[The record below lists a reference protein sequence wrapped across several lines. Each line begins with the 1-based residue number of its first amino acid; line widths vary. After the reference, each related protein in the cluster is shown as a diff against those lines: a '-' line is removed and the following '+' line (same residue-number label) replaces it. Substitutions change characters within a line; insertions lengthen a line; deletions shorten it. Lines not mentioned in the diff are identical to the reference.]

1 MNSLSIIALFGT
13 MVLLAAIPSS
23 SVALVLTRSVTLGV
37 GNGISVALG
46 IVFGDLVFV
55 ALAILGMSFLA
66 ETMGS
71 FFAFVRY
78 AGGAYLIWLG
88 VTLLRSKKTI
98 HPTETSPSKLSHAAS
113 FLSGLLLTLGDV
125 KAILFYASLFPA
137 FVDMDS
143 LSAPDMA
150 GIAVVTILAVGGVK
164 IFYAFAARTIAAR
177 FRDRNAQRLARK
189 SAGCCMIGAG
199 TYIIMKA

>member
-1 MNSLSIIALFGT
+1 MHL
-13 MVLLAAIPSS
+13 
-23 SVALVLTRSVTLGV
+23 
-37 GNGISVALG
+37 
-46 IVFGDLVFV
+46 
-55 ALAILGMSFLA
+55 
-66 ETMGS
+66 
-71 FFAFVRY
+71 
-78 AGGAYLIWLG
+78 
-88 VTLLRSKKTI
+88 
-98 HPTETSPSKLSHAAS
+98 TETSPSKLSHAAS

-150 GIAVVTILAVGGVK
+150 GIAAVTILAVGGVK
-164 IFYAFAARTIAAR
+164 IFYAFAARTISAR